1 MPDALGMGCS
11 VDLVI
16 SLVCVVVSSKFI
28 LTSLFGSRIST
39 ATPSSRC
46 GSGLRFPL
54 KCLAYETYLILSPTQ
69 AQNRGV
75 IHSLDASLA

>member
-28 LTSLFGSRIST
+28 LTSCLALGLAQPRQV
-39 ATPSSRC
+39 AGVAQAC
-46 GSGLRFPL
+46 GSPL
-54 KCLAYETYLILSPTQ
+54 
-69 AQNRGV
+69 N
-75 IHSLDASLA
+75 ASLTRHI